1 MRKLGRKFQVYLSA
15 IILLVSLNFDSAIA
29 LENYPQMQFD
39 SSKSSRNFPT
49 DSTQLQE
56 PIPEDQLSE
65 PGNSQELVPKPLEST
80 GITQPLPSPTNSL
93 TSSLFNSESNI
104 DSKIDL
110 VTKSL
115 VNGVEIKWSYF
126 NIPYENIKEI
136 ISKIL

>member
-1 MRKLGRKFQVYLSA
+1 MKKLGRNFQVYLSA

-39 SSKSSRNFPT
+39 SSKSLPNFPT
-49 DSTQLQE
+49 DSTQFQE
-56 PIPEDQLSE
+56 PTPEAQLSE
-65 PGNSQELVPKPLEST
+65 PGNSQELIPKPVEST
-80 GITQPLPSPTNSL
+80 DITQPLPSPT
-93 TSSLFNSESNI
+93 SSLNSSPLNSESNI

-126 NIPYENIKEI
+126 NIPFENISI
-136 ISKIL
+136 